1 MKHLVVEIKIA
12 KIHREATRPLKKIK
26 DLTEEEIKNNS
37 CPCCG
42 LPTQICGK
50 LEDFKMCDSPDEISN
65 CGNGV
70 ILYFSFFKFCIIV
83 CFIGTIGISFFDSYI
98 SYNYYYE
105 LQNFCDILPDE
116 YKKDYEYNPG
126 QYGNNYDYNYDNNYL
141 NPYNYFNNRLFNSS
155 KNKCKVYSSNN
166 LTTHK
171 LFNSFF
177 FKVSLVNFRNYR
189 ILSKQLNNST
199 EKNKNK
205 STIINLHIVN
215 FICIITIFISY
226 LAYTFFM
233 YNKSNAANYLVYT
246 VGDYSI
252 FLTNLNDIYKIF
264 DENLKYIQNEEI
276 KYNNSNKKL
285 NKNIYEDKLGFEP
298 EENMPKLEAFKK
310 FLQKKILVK
319 QRKNKKESLQYYD
332 IKRIDLCYEI
342 NEIINLQKEIEELDE
357 KIHRIEFGQSII
369 EKNKKK
375 GINGDKRIYYS
386 CCLCCKTEESLEQ
399 IKYEKEEKEKK
410 LNELIE
416 SSRENI
422 SEHFCGSAFVTF
434 NTIKEQ
440 EDCLIQNKNIC
451 GRQLD
456 ELIIFLKLYFYYFCC
471 GCCCFCCSCDTR
483 RDSLNYYKRKII
495 FERAPEPEDIIFE
508 NLEGSLNSKI
518 NNILCATFV
527 STIIVGISLVINS
540 LLFYFQSTIDKSEDP
555 NGKTFIIYVLSF
567 LISIANSIIDFI
579 IEIVLEKIIKS
590 QNSYTLTNFYATY
603 SLALTFIWFLNSCIL
618 PLALDFVNSKEEHEV
633 LTSNMIIKFLFNSF
647 VQPIMWT
654 INIKFLYKKFKK
666 CIIEQKEK
674 INYNQKELNELYELQ
689 SMNVAAKYSYLGK
702 TLLISFVFA
711 PIFPLGFC
719 ISFIGFIFG
728 YWLEKFNFSKMYK
741 KPEKLDK
748 QIAEYYINYFA
759 IIFSAYYIGSYYFI
773 LDFDNF
779 EIWNWINYIYM
790 LFIYYFRRC
799 FLIDFFK
806 IKESEIHKKTYDD
819 MYLEFVIDYERS
831 NPVTR
836 IEGEMRYLDKLE
848 EKNKINPIEKDRR
861 KRTIKEENQM
871 KFYLRRQRIS
881 RIANIKE
888 LNNLLNLDDD
898 AQKKEKDIICNIE
911 PIIEND
917 KKEGKIFKIKK
928 SKIKTRKSNVKHAN
942 NESETSF
949 PSHYLMNKENSIKTT
964 IKYS

>member
-1 MKHLVVEIKIA
+1 M
-12 KIHREATRPLKKIK
+12 
-26 DLTEEEIKNNS
+26 
-37 CPCCG
+37 
-42 LPTQICGK
+42 
-50 LEDFKMCDSPDEISN
+50 
-65 CGNGV
+65 
-70 ILYFSFFKFCIIV
+70 
-83 CFIGTIGISFFDSYI
+83 
-98 SYNYYYE
+98 
-105 LQNFCDILPDE
+105 
-116 YKKDYEYNPG
+116 
-126 QYGNNYDYNYDNNYL
+126 
-141 NPYNYFNNRLFNSS
+141 
-155 KNKCKVYSSNN
+155 
-166 LTTHK
+166 
-171 LFNSFF
+171 
-177 FKVSLVNFRNYR
+177 
-189 ILSKQLNNST
+189 
-199 EKNKNK
+199 
-205 STIINLHIVN
+205 
-215 FICIITIFISY
+215 
-226 LAYTFFM
+226 
-233 YNKSNAANYLVYT
+233 
-246 VGDYSI
+246 
-252 FLTNLNDIYKIF
+252 
-264 DENLKYIQNEEI
+264 
-276 KYNNSNKKL
+276 
-285 NKNIYEDKLGFEP
+285 
-298 EENMPKLEAFKK
+298 
-310 FLQKKILVK
+310 K
-319 QRKNKKESLQYYD
+319 QRKNKTESLQYYD

-342 NEIINLQKEIEELDE
+342 NEIIKLEKEIEELDE
-357 KIHRIEFGQSII
+357 KIYRMEFDQSII
-369 EKNKKK
+369 EKNNKK
-375 GINGDKRIYYS
+375 GIKGDKRIYYS
-386 CCLCCKTEESLEQ
+386 CCLCCKTEESLEDF
-399 IKYEKEEKEKK
+399 KYEKEEKEKK

-422 SEHFCGSAFVTF
+422 SERFCGSAFVIF

-451 GRQLD
+451 CRQLD
-456 ELIIFLKLYFYYFCC
+456 ELIIILKLYFYYLFCC
-471 GCCCFCCSCDTR
+471 CCCFCCSCDTR

-518 NNILCATFV
+518 KNMFCAIYV
-527 STIIVGISLVINS
+527 SVIIVGISLVING
-540 LLFYFQSTIDKSEDP
+540 LLFYFQSSIDKSEDP

-603 SLALTFIWFLNSCIL
+603 SLALTFIWFLNSCMLPIIL
-618 PLALDFVNSKEEHEV
+618 DIVNSNEEHEV

-654 INIKFLYKKFKK
+654 INVKFLYKKFKK

-702 TLLISFVFA
+702 SLLISFVFA

-748 QIAEYYINYFA
+748 QIAEYYINYFEV
-759 IIFSAYYIGSYYFI
+759 IFAAYYIGSYYFI

-779 EIWNWINYIYM
+779 EIWNWINYIFL
-790 LFIYYFRRC
+790 LFMYFKRC

-819 MYLEFVIDYERS
+819 MYLDFVIDYERA

-848 EKNKINPIEKDRR
+848 EKNKINLIEKDRR

-871 KFYLRRQRIS
+871 KLYLRRQRIS

-928 SKIKTRKSNVKHAN
+928 SKIKTRKSNVRHAN
-942 NESETSF
+942 NESETSIL
-949 PSHYLMNKENSIKTT
+949 SHYLMNKENSIK
-964 IKYS
+964 YS